1 VNAAAG
7 LWQVAQDCPA
17 GSDRLVSK
25 NNCLPSETMAGSAA
39 KLVLDATTPNKA
51 AAIKYR
57 QFM

>member
-1 VNAAAG
+1 
-7 LWQVAQDCPA
+7 
-17 GSDRLVSK
+17 VSK